1 MRASDSSIRSI
12 TDTAQWAAS
21 YRAEENERKD
31 PLFRDPYA
39 RRLAGERGAEIMR
52 SMGEQN
58 RNEWAWVTRTFLFDQ
73 LITASIARGTN
84 LVVNLAAGLDA
95 RPYRMELPASLCWVE
110 IDMPELLAYKES
122 ILKDD
127 KPRCGLERVPLDLA
141 DVPARRALFQRLGGS
156 GARGLIITEG
166 FLIYLSGAEVGALA
180 QDLAATQGFLE
191 WTFDLSS
198 PGLLNLLN
206 KTVGEKLKAASA
218 PLQFAP
224 EEGPPFFQRFGWRPV
239 EVRSLLKTAARARR
253 VSLVMRL
260 VALLPDSK
268 TRQGSRPWSAVCLA
282 ERS

>member
-1 MRASDSSIRSI
+1 MTASDPLIRSI
-12 TDTAQWAAS
+12 ADTAQWAAL
-21 YRAEENERKD
+21 YRAQETDRKNA
-31 PLFRDPYA
+31 LFRDPFA
-39 RRLAGERGAEIMR
+39 RRLAGERGAEIAR
-52 SMGEQN
+52 SMGKRNQ
-58 RNEWAWVTRTFLFDQ
+58 NEWAWVTRTFLFDQ
-73 LITASIARGTN
+73 LITASISRGTN

-95 RPYRMELPASLCWVE
+95 RPYRMELPASLRWVE

-141 DVPARRALFQRLGGS
+141 DVPARQALFQRLGQS
-156 GARGLIITEG
+156 GTRGLIISEG

-180 QDLAATQGFLE
+180 QDLAATPGFLE

-206 KTVGEKLKAASA
+206 KTVGERLKAASA

-224 EEGPPFFQRFGWRPV
+224 EEGPRFFQQFGWRPV

-260 VALLPDSK
+260 LALLPDSK

-282 ERS
+282 DRS